1 MRKTLTLLIA
11 LTCYTGM
18 FAQNY
23 YLVGDGTVIGWE
35 GNEANRQLT
44 KLEKIS
50 EGVYQYT
57 GLLKNG
63 GEGFKIC
70 KDGSWDGF
78 HPSVEKYQLSGTGT
92 DHYTTTGNDW
102 KWNPVNTDW
111 VLYTVTLNTNEGTLS
126 WGPADFTPLTA
137 VDGVY
142 TISTPEDLYKL
153 AAMTRYKKV
162 DGDTKVRL
170 ANDIDYTAYTNGN
183 LSSIGLHE
191 SCPFYGEFDGQN
203 HTIKVNLTSYAQRF
217 SLFGTVKDGTI
228 KNLRLEGS
236 ITAATSNQTGGI
248 VGNLNNGTVK
258 NCVSAVN
265 IIDNQSGDGTIGGIC
280 AVGNLGC
287 KVLNSA
293 FVGSIQAPNREGNG
307 GIVGWSNS
315 NTSMSINN
323 CLVITD
329 NIDWAAGENI
339 GRNNPSISNCIVTT
353 STDTDLASGMI
364 AYRLNES
371 ISGGTNWYQTLGV
384 DAMPTPL
391 STSKVVYMN
400 GTFYCDGKTPKEGA
414 EAVPSNTDGAVIDPH
429 VFGTDEVCSG
439 CHEVGVAPGKVDG
452 VYQLNTAGNLLE
464 FAKIVNSGETDAKA
478 ELFGDADLS
487 ETAFKPIG
495 NEGNVF
501 KGTFNGNFHS
511 VTLGINEPESNYQGL
526 FGCATDGAEI
536 SNVIVKGSIVGNNY
550 VGGIVGGSS
559 GGVVD
564 KTLKIVGCGNEASVK
579 ANGANGAGII
589 GVNMSGSAHFYIDG
603 CYTTGQITSKKEG
616 GHITAWTG
624 GDKST
629 VKNSYSISEAFN
641 TGDNKV
647 CTDFVRGGGNLV
659 NWHMLGAA
667 DDDVL
672 NGKLCYKLTEGGGQF
687 RQTIGEDKYPTFNPS
702 SKEVYG
708 IAVGET
714 GYATYIA
721 PAGIPAFPTG
731 ITAYAVTS
739 VDASVAH
746 LDEVTQMQGG
756 EAVVVNAAAGTYCF
770 NGGDDAES
778 ANSQLTGDNNNDTTA
793 DGTQYILANGD
804 NGIGFYQ
811 ATPGSTIKA
820 GKAYLSIQAGA
831 GAKAFYGI
839 DNETA
844 IKAIEATDVQNAAI
858 IYNMAGQ
865 RVGKATKGLY
875 IVNGKKVA
883 LK

>member
-35 GNEANRQLT
+35 GNEANRQPT

-92 DHYTTTGNDW
+92 DYYTTTGNDW

-111 VLYTVTLNTNEGTLS
+111 VLYIVTLNTNEGTLS

-293 FVGSIQAPNREGNG
+293 FVGSIQAPNRDGNG
-307 GIVGWSNS
+307 GIVGWSLA

-329 NIDWAAGENI
+329 NINWAAGNNNNI
-339 GRNNPSISNCIVTT
+339 GRNNPSVSNCIVTT
-353 STDTDLASGMI
+353 SSDTDLASGMI

-400 GTFYCDGKTPKEGA
+400 GTFLCDGKTPKEGA
-414 EAVPSNTDGAVIDPH
+414 EAVPGNTDGAVIDPH

-439 CHEVGVAPGKVDG
+439 CHEVGVAPVKVDG

-487 ETAFKPIG
+487 KTAFKPIG

-511 VTLGINEPESNYQGL
+511 VTLDINEPESNYQGL

-559 GGVVD
+559 GGVD
-564 KTLKIVGCGNEASVK
+564 GKTLKIVGCGNEASVK

-667 DDDVL
+667 DNDVL

-721 PAGIPAFPTG
+721 PVKITEFPEG
-731 ITAYAVTS
+731 ITACAVTS
-739 VDASVAH
+739 VDAVAH
-746 LDEVTQMQGG
+746 LSEVAQMQTG
-756 EAVVVNAAAGTYCF
+756 EAIVVKAEKGTYCF
-770 NGGDDAES
+770 NGGEDAES
-778 ANSQLTGDNNNDTTA
+778 ANSVLQGSLSQDITA
-793 DGTQYILANGD
+793 DGSQYILANGD
-804 NGIGFYQ
+804 NGIGFYP
-811 ATPGSTIKA
+811 ATPRSTIKA
-820 GKAYLSIQAGA
+820 GKAYLSITA
-831 GAKAFYGI
+831 GAKAFYGF
-839 DNETA
+839 DTETA
-844 IKAIEATDVQNAAI
+844 INTIETDEAHSAAG

-865 RVGKATKGLY
+865 RVDKATKGLY

-883 LK
+883 VK